1 MRRLLMLIPCLLF
14 AQPQPPPI
22 PASAELRQLIQMRQ
36 VRDDYAVPGTVITVL
51 VTQTVTTVYELDY
64 LRFTRAKANP
74 TNINLVTMKTNWL
87 VLGTNPVS
95 CVTNSSP
102 VNPWAQPNPKL
113 LPSCHQIPCRGL

>member
-1 MRRLLMLIPCLLF
+1 MRRLLMFIPCLLF
-14 AQPQPPPI
+14 AQPQPPPPI

-51 VTQTVTTVYELDY
+51 VTQIVTTVYELDY
-64 LRFTRAKANP
+64 LRFTRAKASP

-95 CVTNSSP
+95 CVTNSSS
-102 VNPWAQPNPKL
+102 VNP
-113 LPSCHQIPCRGL
+113 